1 MADDP
6 KRVKGIFKK
15 ETPFTGLHTGVVYEF
30 SFIEIGDSSVVIL
43 IYHKDSTY
51 NYILPKPYIEEFI
64 QILDGPAADI
74 LFSNNK

>member
-1 MADDP
+1 MVDDP

-15 ETPFTGLHTGVVYEF
+15 ESPFTGLDTGVVYEF
-30 SFIEIGDSSVVIL
+30 SFVEIEDSSVVIL
-43 IYHKDSTY
+43 IYTKTGVF
-51 NYILPKPYIEEFI
+51 NYILPKAYIEDFI